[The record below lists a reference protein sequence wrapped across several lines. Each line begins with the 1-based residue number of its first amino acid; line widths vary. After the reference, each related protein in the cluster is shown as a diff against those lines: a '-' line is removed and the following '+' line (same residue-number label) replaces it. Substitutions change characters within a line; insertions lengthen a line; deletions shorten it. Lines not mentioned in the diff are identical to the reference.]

1 MDINKVFRPFK
12 KKILFESIL
21 NAFLFAATGFFFAI
35 FLTSLV
41 YHILVKETPLV
52 STCMIGGIVFVVA
65 FLIWFILSYPNKK
78 RVAARLDAMGL
89 QERAS
94 TMLALEGEATEI
106 ARLQREDAIA
116 QINKISPKS
125 LKMRVAKQSIIACG
139 ISIFMAAGILLLP
152 YNVFAARAEKDLEQE
167 EREQIV
173 KDLIEE
179 LREEVKE
186 AALDKEVKDDLEE
199 MIEELEEELK
209 NTENE
214 LEQIAKIMETKEKI
228 EKLLEE
234 SSKEEEENQDSK
246 EEEEDKEN
254 EEQQGERPPNEQ
266 DSQGNNGERPPEG
279 PGEGNT
285 MTEGIYD
292 PVLGNVPYGKVFA
305 AYYAKYLK
313 ALEEGTV
320 PKDLQDIMDKYF
332 SSLN

>member
-94 TMLALEGEATEI
+94 TMLALERESTEM

-116 QINKISPKS
+116 QINKASPKS
-125 LKMRVAKQSIIACG
+125 LKMRVAKKSIIACG

-152 YNVFAARAEKDLEQE
+152 YNVFAFGAEKDLEKE
-167 EREQIV
+167 EKEQIV

-179 LREEVKE
+179 LREEVRE
-186 AALDKEVKDDLEE
+186 AELDKELKDTLDE

-209 NTENE
+209 NTESE
-214 LEQIAKIMETKEKI
+214 LDQIAKIMEMKEKMK
-228 EKLLEE
+228 KLLEE
-234 SSKEEEENQDSK
+234 SLKEKEENQDSK
-246 EEEEDKEN
+246 EEEEDKDN
-254 EEQQGERPPNEQ
+254 KEQQQQNPSSGQPP
-266 DSQGNNGERPPEG
+266 QGNSNERPPEG

-292 PVLGNVPYGKVFA
+292 PVLGKVPYGKVFA
-305 AYYAKYLK
+305 AYYAKYLE
-313 ALEEGTV
+313 ALKDGKV
-320 PKDLQDIMDKYF
+320 PKDLQEIMDKYF